1 MPRLI
6 AGSRLVV
13 VAVDVRVEEGVGPEQ
28 RLHSAADIRMVEDA
42 LDVRHRGEQVV
53 ARVPHFVDDAVDLLA
68 DGLVHGLPGE
78 RRLDHALRLVP
89 QHHRGIRHMVPDGFP
104 PAPRPD
110 PVLAP
115 LRDPVPRKAGLP

>member
-6 AGSRLVV
+6 TGSRLVV

-53 ARVPHFVDDAVDLLA
+53 ARVAHFVDDAVDLLA

-78 RRLDHALRLVP
+78 RRLDLEEAVHDKAHVAVGEQLR
-89 QHHRGIRHMVPDGFP
+89 RR
-104 PAPRPD
+104 APRALGRD
-110 PVLAP
+110 LVR
-115 LRDPVPRKAGLP
+115 LRAQISFISRH

>member
-1 MPRLI
+1 VPRLI

-53 ARVPHFVDDAVDLLA
+53 ARVAHFVDDAVDLLA

-78 RRLDHALRLVP
+78 RRLDLEEAVHDKALHVAVGEQLR
-89 QHHRGIRHMVPDGFP
+89 RR
-104 PAPRPD
+104 APRALGRD
-110 PVLAP
+110 LVR
-115 LRDPVPRKAGLP
+115 LRAQISFISRH

>member
-6 AGSRLVV
+6 TGSRLVV

-68 DGLVHGLPGE
+68 DGLVHGLLGE
-78 RRLDHALRLVP
+78 RRLDLQEPVHDKALHVVVREQL
-89 QHHRGIRHMVPDGFP
+89 RRR
-104 PAPRPD
+104 APRALGRD
-110 PVLAP
+110 RVR
-115 LRDPVPRKAGLP
+115 LRAQISFISRH